1 MICANADKRKKHAEK
16 AEIAVLEEPNRMAR
30 EIHDMLAQSFTG
42 ILLQI

>member
-1 MICANADKRKKHAEK
+1 MICRERRQAEEHAQK